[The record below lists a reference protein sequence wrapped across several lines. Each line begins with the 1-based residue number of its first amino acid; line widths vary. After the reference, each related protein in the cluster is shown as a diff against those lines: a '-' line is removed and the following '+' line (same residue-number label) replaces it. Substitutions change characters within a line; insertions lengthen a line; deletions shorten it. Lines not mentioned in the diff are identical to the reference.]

1 MKLLFCLLSGFL
13 CSGIY
18 AQSLPGNIQ
27 LNPAAPVAGSA
38 VSINYQT
45 KGNALEGEPELTLK
59 AIRFLK
65 NGEADTEYFTLN
77 KSGNT
82 YKGTVHLPDSTDLLA
97 FIITSGDKKDDNGEK
112 GYLVPV
118 KLNSGSSVPNAY
130 LSKASYYNLYIN
142 YGFELPVQPEK
153 SLEMAKKAYEENPA
167 NSQAIA
173 AYVNSFNRVKGKNGE
188 EELKALMD
196 KIVAEGNMD
205 ENNYS
210 LFMSVYSRMK
220 ETDKANELKEI
231 RNSKFPE
238 GSWLVNEKMQQ
249 VYNIQDDAEKEKEI
263 LALLNNEKFSNY
275 KNRLN
280 SMLLDLY
287 HENGDKEKMEKLVS
301 TASVSDMN
309 SAYNNIAWAM
319 AEEGSELETA
329 KKLSEAATNW
339 AKKNIS
345 NPEGKKPP
353 YYSTKD
359 WENSRKMV
367 YSMYADTYAFILY
380 KLGDYKNGFNYAKDA
395 AEIREFKSADYN
407 DRYALLLE
415 KNAQPKEVKQE
426 LEKLVEKGAAGSETQ
441 EVLKRAYL
449 ANNNS
454 EAEYEKYIAGLK
466 LKAKEYLKKEL
477 MKKLINEPAEGFTL
491 VNLEGKKVDLKDY
504 KGKTVVLDF
513 WATWCGP
520 CIASFPGMQKA
531 VNKYE
536 KNDKVAFLF
545 IDTWEDET
553 NREQKVKDFIAKN
566 NYSFHVLYDTPK
578 QENPDEYDVVSRYK
592 VDGIPTKFV
601 IDKSGNIRFKS
612 VGFAGSTDGL
622 VDELEAMIELVQ

>member
-1 MKLLFCLLSGFL
+1 
-13 CSGIY
+13 
-18 AQSLPGNIQ
+18 
-27 LNPAAPVAGSA
+27 
-38 VSINYQT
+38 
-45 KGNALEGEPELTLK
+45 
-59 AIRFLK
+59 
-65 NGEADTEYFTLN
+65 
-77 KSGNT
+77 
-82 YKGTVHLPDSTDLLA
+82 
-97 FIITSGDKKDDNGEK
+97 
-112 GYLVPV
+112 
-118 KLNSGSSVPNAY
+118 
-130 LSKASYYNLYIN
+130 
-142 YGFELPVQPEK
+142 
-153 SLEMAKKAYEENPA
+153 
-167 NSQAIA
+167 
-173 AYVNSFNRVKGKNGE
+173 
-188 EELKALMD
+188 
-196 KIVAEGNMD
+196 
-205 ENNYS
+205 
-210 LFMSVYSRMK
+210 
-220 ETDKANELKEI
+220 
-231 RNSKFPE
+231 
-238 GSWLVNEKMQQ
+238 
-249 VYNIQDDAEKEKEI
+249 
-263 LALLNNEKFSNY
+263 
-275 KNRLN
+275 
-280 SMLLDLY
+280 
-287 HENGDKEKMEKLVS
+287 
-301 TASVSDMN
+301 
-309 SAYNNIAWAM
+309 
-319 AEEGSELETA
+319 
-329 KKLSEAATNW
+329 
-339 AKKNIS
+339 
-345 NPEGKKPP
+345 
-353 YYSTKD
+353 
-359 WENSRKMV
+359 
-367 YSMYADTYAFILY
+367 
-380 KLGDYKNGFNYAKDA
+380 
-395 AEIREFKSADYN
+395 
-407 DRYALLLE
+407 E

-578 QENPDEYDVVSRYK
+578 LENPDEYDVVSRYK